1 MLCCTTEGLDMLKE
15 VKKLINFLNK
25 NNFKKE
31 AEFLL
36 KESEKCDSPFNPE
49 DAEEVRDGRRI
60 RLGEE
65 GRAVGYAKSILKDL
79 RYYYGAIDCSFDIDF
94 LTALREFEKDND
106 VSHDGTFS
114 IGSLITL
121 EIAKGLRRAKVLK
134 HKIKNDNIK
143 IKNNKDLK
151 EYPEWNSFEIY
162 GTNFNK
168 VYGNNNY
175 RSAQVPEEKEFFE
188 FLNNK
193 YGIKNIVNLRED
205 SLKERKA
212 VLDAGLN
219 YLNIHLT
226 SKPPSDS
233 DWQKIKA
240 LLKEGH
246 TLVHCQHGA
255 DRTGAVVAR
264 WEVES
269 DYKTPEQAY
278 NDSLKYGFKDEN
290 FKGYYFD
297 AEGNPTAPDPN
308 KNLREY
314 ILKG

>member
-1 MLCCTTEGLDMLKE
+1 MLKE
-15 VKKLINFLNK
+15 VKKLIKFLRK
-25 NNFKKE
+25 NNFEKE
-31 AEFLL
+31 AAFLSEEIERCDPPFGPSDA
-36 KESEKCDSPFNPE
+36 KEI
-49 DAEEVRDGRRI
+49 RDGGRV

-65 GRAVGYAKSILKDL
+65 ERSIGYAKMMLKDL
-79 RYYYGAIDCSFDIDF
+79 RYYYGTIDCSFDNNF

-114 IGSLITL
+114 MGSLITL
-121 EIAKGLRRAKVLK
+121 EIARGLRRAKFVK
-134 HKIKNDNIK
+134 RK
-143 IKNNKDLK
+143 IKNNNVKIKNNESSK
-151 EYPEWNSFEIY
+151 EYPEWNNFEIY
-162 GTNFNK
+162 GTNFNE

-193 YGIKNIVNLRED
+193 YRIKNIVNLRED
-205 SLKERKA
+205 SLEERKA
-212 VLDAGLN
+212 VSDAGLN

-240 LLKEGH
+240 LLEEGN

-269 DYKTPEQAY
+269 DHKTPRQAY